1 MSCLHVFMSCHDMT
15 GQVGRNGEEGER
27 VSVVLGGIREGGR
40 MYTDLCRRV
49 TTKVE
54 IHDVS

>member
-1 MSCLHVFMSCHDMT
+1 M
-15 GQVGRNGEEGER
+15 GRRGER